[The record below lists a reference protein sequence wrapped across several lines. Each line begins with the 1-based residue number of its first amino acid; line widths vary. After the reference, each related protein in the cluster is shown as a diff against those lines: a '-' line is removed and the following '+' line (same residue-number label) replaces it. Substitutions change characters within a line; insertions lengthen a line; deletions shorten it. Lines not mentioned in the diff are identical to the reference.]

1 MAFTLTEVLVTLG
14 IIGIVAALTMPA
26 LIANHKKK
34 EASARLKKF
43 SSMMQQALILAE
55 NDQGTPAYEWI
66 DVRNYQDEDGN
77 MDPQTENDENYAY
90 WNKYLAPYIKCLK
103 VEKGIYNAED
113 NTKSKGTK
121 IYFADGST
129 AEMHLGN
136 CVDLRFDIN
145 GDRLPN
151 EFGRDIFVF
160 FIATGKSYSLDK
172 ESEISKNKSFAA
184 AYLPLYNTRE
194 KALQACKTDPYDCS
208 ALLQYDDFEFKKDY
222 PHRL

>member
-1 MAFTLTEVLVTLG
+1 
-14 IIGIVAALTMPA
+14 
-26 LIANHKKK
+26 
-34 EASARLKKF
+34 
-43 SSMMQQALILAE
+43 MMQQALILAE

-66 DVRNYQDEDGN
+66 DIRNYQDEDGN
-77 MDPQTENDENYAY
+77 MDPQTGNDENYAY

-172 ESEISKNKSFAA
+172 ESEISKINHLRQLICPSIIQGKRHYKPVKLILTIAQLF
-184 AYLPLYNTRE
+184 YNMMILSS
-194 KALQACKTDPYDCS
+194 K
-208 ALLQYDDFEFKKDY
+208 
-222 PHRL
+222 RLSS